1 VSEFKI
7 THRIAWVAETDG
19 DLCVFDE
26 NRCGSAP
33 RTADNPPVTAM
44 STDPLRPP
52 AADGQASDLRA
63 RFRAA
68 SGSDWSPSVA
78 PFLGGGRRVDPIGLA
93 TVLSYGYAVSTRTV
107 LESVEASAI
116 DPARF
121 ADTAVPSDSDIVDL
135 AIDAARR
142 HLAIAPGLQPPIA
155 LLSGGRDSRLIVLA
169 MRALAVKP
177 RMILTLDQRGPE
189 SDAAV
194 AEQLASALGLAATR
208 VRAEPFS
215 GERELERHAQQSFQS
230 LEHEWFLPI
239 AARVRGIGGGVTDG
253 IGAGVLSTG
262 SLLDP
267 QAIALW
273 RGRRYD
279 ALSEWT
285 ANHGSRVSHEFLAAA
300 RAEGLPLADPDAVLH
315 EFAGVLRSLDGT
327 PNPLGMYSLLHWTRR
342 GIGASA
348 YGLLPHDRVITPLYD
363 ERLCRALAAI
373 PMERAMAQD
382 WREVV
387 ISRLD
392 QTGVPYSVK
401 ERGVLPRW
409 LQHPLRTARSRLAWG
424 SFVRRLS
431 PPLARLARIADRSPW
446 PRNTFDRAAVGLL
459 ASLDRS
465 TGFLS
470 GGPRGA

>member
-1 VSEFKI
+1 M
-7 THRIAWVAETDG
+7 
-19 DLCVFDE
+19 
-26 NRCGSAP
+26 P
-33 RTADNPPVTAM
+33 
-44 STDPLRPP
+44 TDPLRPP
-52 AADGQASDLRA
+52 AAEVQASDLRV

-68 SGSDWSPSVA
+68 GGSDWSPSLA
-78 PFLGGGRRVDPIGLA
+78 PFLTFGRRIDPIGLA
-93 TVLSYGYAVSTRTV
+93 TVLSYGYALSTRTV

-116 DPARF
+116 DPSGF
-121 ADTAVPSDSDIVDL
+121 ADAATPSDADIVEL
-135 AIDAARR
+135 ARDAVRR
-142 HLAIAPGLQPPIA
+142 HLAAHAGPQPPIV
-155 LLSGGRDSRLIVLA
+155 LLSGGRDSRLILLA

-194 AEQLASALGLAATR
+194 AEQLAAAIGLAATR
-208 VRAEPFS
+208 VGSEPFS
-215 GERELERHAQQSFQS
+215 GDREIERHAQQSFQS
-230 LEHEWFLPI
+230 LEHEWFLPV
-239 AARVRGIGGGVTDG
+239 AARVRALGGGVTDG

-273 RGRRYD
+273 KERRHD

-285 ANHGSRVSHEFLAAA
+285 ANHGSRVSQEFLAAA
-300 RAEGLPLADPDAVLH
+300 RAEGIPLADRDAVLH
-315 EFAGVLRSLDGT
+315 EFAAVMRSLEGT

-342 GIGASA
+342 GIAASA
-348 YGLLPHDRVITPLYD
+348 YGLLPADRVITPLYD

-373 PMERAMAQD
+373 PMERAMARD
-382 WREVV
+382 WREIV
-387 ISRLD
+387 IARFD
-392 QTGVPYSVK
+392 ETGVPYSVK
-401 ERGVLPRW
+401 EGGGLPRW
-409 LQHPLRTARSRLAWG
+409 MRHPLRSVRSRLAWR
-424 SFVRRLS
+424 SFVRQIP

-459 ASLDRS
+459 ASLDRA